1 MVLSK
6 LAVAAGCFFL
16 GAASGAFATCK
27 DIDHAGA
34 NYTVCSFDPQ
44 SDSIRIFDRDP
55 LTGQYFGSF
64 ANLSSSLWRRG
75 LFTVFAMNGGMYHR
89 NLSPVGLYVE
99 YGRELKTI
107 KTGFGWGNFHLKPN
121 GVFYLEGNKA
131 GVLETDAYVQSNIKP
146 DFATQSGPMLLI
158 DGNIHPRFLP
168 ESDSLNRRNGVGVS
182 PDGKVHLVI
191 VDTPVRFYDF
201 ATLFRDKLN
210 VKNALYLD
218 GSISSVEI
226 PERNR
231 RDDHSPLGPIIAVVE
246 KVP

>member
-1 MVLSK
+1 MVWSR
-6 LAVAAGCFFL
+6 LAVVAGCFL
-16 GAASGAFATCK
+16 LAGGVSTVAACE
-27 DIDHAGA
+27 DIEHAGA
-34 NYTVCSFDPQ
+34 NYTVCTFDPHT
-44 SDSIRIFDRDP
+44 DSIRIFDRDP
-55 LTGQYFGSF
+55 ITGQFFGSF
-64 ANLSSSLWRRG
+64 ANLSSSLWGRG
-75 LFTVFAMNGGMYHR
+75 LFTRFAMNGGMYHR

-99 YGRELKTI
+99 YGRELKRI
-107 KTGFGWGNFHLKPN
+107 STGFGWGNFHLKPN
-121 GVFYLEGNKA
+121 GVFYLQGDKA
-131 GVLETDAYVQSNIKP
+131 GVLETDAYVKSGIKP

-158 DGNIHPRFLP
+158 DGNVHPRFLP

-182 PDGKVHLVI
+182 DDGKVHFVI
-191 VDTPVRFYDF
+191 VDALVRFYDF

-246 KVP
+246 KMP

>member
-1 MVLSK
+1 MVWSK
-6 LAVAAGCFFL
+6 LAIAATSFFLSVAANS
-16 GAASGAFATCK
+16 AAACE

-34 NYTVCSFDPQ
+34 KYTVCSFDPH

-55 LTGQYFGSF
+55 LTGQFFGSF
-64 ANLSSSLWRRG
+64 ANLSSSLWARG
-75 LFTVFAMNGGMYHR
+75 LYTTFAMNGGMYHR

-99 YGRELKTI
+99 YGRELKRI
-107 KTGFGWGNFHLKPN
+107 STGFGWGNFHLKPN
-121 GVFYLEGNKA
+121 GVFYLTGDKA
-131 GVLETDAYVQSNIKP
+131 GVLETDAYIKSGIKP

-158 DGNIHPRFLP
+158 DGAIHPRFLP

-182 PDGKVHLVI
+182 EDGKVHFVI
-191 VDTPVRFYDF
+191 VDAMVRFYDF

-246 KVP
+246 KMP